1 MDKHSYP
8 PQKKIGHEPLS
19 VTVPIGATQALKL
32 YRHWLIE
39 NHLPDASN
47 GNILFANTVQHNDKI
62 REIFQEIEKGKRSG
76 RRYLDGI
83 KTTKATKSA
92 R

>member
-19 VTVPIGATQALKL
+19 VTVPIGAKL
-32 YRHWLIE
+32 TLRIYRAWLRE
-39 NHLPDASN
+39 NDLPDASN
-47 GNILFANTVQHNDKI
+47 GNILFANTLQHNDKI
-62 REIFQEIEKGKRSG
+62 REIFREIEKGKRSG

-83 KTTKATKSA
+83 KTTKASKSA